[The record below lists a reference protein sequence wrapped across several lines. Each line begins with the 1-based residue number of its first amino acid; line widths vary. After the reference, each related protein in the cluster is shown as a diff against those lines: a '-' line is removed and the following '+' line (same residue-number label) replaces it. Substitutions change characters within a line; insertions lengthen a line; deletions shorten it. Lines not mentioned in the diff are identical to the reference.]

1 MARKVHRE
9 TARLILGLI
18 HVGNQPDEHR
28 SMFGTDLVPESQWNV
43 VNWRLI

>member
-1 MARKVHRE
+1 MAQEVHRE

-18 HVGNQPDEHR
+18 HVGNQPDEH
-28 SMFGTDLVPESQWNV
+28 GNDLVPESQWNV